1 MKPTSILRRS
11 GAKFILIGGNGYYGR
26 NYQYFLSSKGFE
38 YVVIDKAK
46 CGLGD
51 DEFICDF
58 SKDDF
63 YEQLKKLKNF
73 NILKEEYCGHNVAV
87 VNFAAISFVDYSIN
101 HPEET
106 IENNYNCCVNG
117 LKLCKELNCPKY
129 VYISTDEVNVDKE
142 KEHLSPYVISK
153 RKCEEFLI
161 NNFDSSHGIEISILR
176 PVNLMGTMEAHS
188 ESLNQK
194 NPCLLK
200 KIADVIGMIKNN
212 EQNLR
217 RRQDENNS
225 LEQKVN
231 NVPKI
236 QIHGTG
242 NQRRMFMEMK
252 IACEVLHLFV
262 FDSFDTS
269 ILDITEYPE
278 FRTQNL
284 RIKDIVQYLSRKYGF
299 AYEHVE
305 DPRGIYQDD
314 NYMTSLVL
322 REYNG
327 SMKKIVNSLKCFL

>member
-1 MKPTSILRRS
+1 MRP
-11 GAKFILIGGNGYYGR
+11 KFILIGGNGYYGR

-63 YEQLKKLKNF
+63 FEQLKKLKNYD
-73 NILKEEYCGHNVAV
+73 ILNKDYRNSNAIV
-87 VNFAAISFVDYSIN
+87 VNFAAISFVDYSLE

-117 LKLCKELNCPKY
+117 LRLCKELNCPKY
-129 VYISTDEVNVDKE
+129 IYISTDEVNVDKE
-142 KEHLSPYVISK
+142 EKHLSPYVVSK

-161 NNFDSSHGIEISILR
+161 NNFDASHKTEISILR

-200 KIADVIGMIKNN
+200 KIADVIGMIKNG
-212 EQNLR
+212 E
-217 RRQDENNS
+217 
-225 LEQKVN
+225 N

-252 IACEVLHLFV
+252 VACEVLHLFV
-262 FDSFDTS
+262 FDAFDTS

-327 SMKKIVNSLKCFL
+327 SMKKIVNSLKCFILTPENN

>member
-1 MKPTSILRRS
+1 MMKP
-11 GAKFILIGGNGYYGR
+11 KFILIGGNGYYGR

-38 YVVIDKAK
+38 YVVIDRVDFF
-46 CGLGD
+46 GGPFNQMGN
-51 DEFICDF
+51 DEILCDF
-58 SKDDF
+58 ASDESFIKLIKS
-63 YEQLKKLKNF
+63 EPIESLKNQ
-73 NILKEEYCGHNVAV
+73 NTIV
-87 VNFAAISFVDYSIN
+87 VNFAAISFVDYSIE

-129 VYISTDEVNVDKE
+129 VYISTDEVNVDKA

-161 NNFDSSHGIEISILR
+161 NNFEGHNHNPEISILR

-200 KIADVIGMIKNN
+200 KIADVIGMIK
-212 EQNLR
+212 QG
-217 RRQDENNS
+217 ENNI
-225 LEQKVN
+225 
-231 NVPKI
+231 PKI

-252 IACEVLHLFV
+252 IACQVLHLFV

-327 SMKKIVNSLKCFL
+327 SMKKIVNSLKCFILEKETN

>member
-1 MKPTSILRRS
+1 MKP
-11 GAKFILIGGNGYYGR
+11 KFILIGGNGYYGR
-26 NYQYFLSSKGFE
+26 NYQYFLSEKGFE
-38 YVVIDKAK
+38 YVVIDKEK

-58 SKDDF
+58 SKNDF
-63 YEQLKKLKNF
+63 FDSKNFDILKK
-73 NILKEEYCGHNVAV
+73 EYCGQNTIV
-87 VNFAAISFVDYSIN
+87 VNFAAISFVDYSIE

-117 LKLCKELNCPKY
+117 LRLCKELNCPKY

-142 KEHLSPYVISK
+142 EKHLSPYVVSK

-161 NNFDSSHGIEISILR
+161 NNFDGHNSGTEISILR

-212 EQNLR
+212 ANNEAQALR
-217 RRQDENNS
+217 RGHDS
-225 LEQKVN
+225 LNQSTN
-231 NVPKI
+231 DIPKI

-327 SMKKIVNSLKCFL
+327 SMKMIVNSLKCFL

>member
-1 MKPTSILRRS
+1 MKP
-11 GAKFILIGGNGYYGR
+11 KFILIGGNGYYGR
-26 NYQYFLSSKGFE
+26 NYQYFLSEKGFE
-38 YVVIDKAK
+38 YVVIDKVDFF
-46 CGLGD
+46 GGPTNRMGN
-51 DEFICDF
+51 DEILCDF
-58 SKDDF
+58 ASDESFNKLIKS
-63 YEQLKKLKNF
+63 EPIENLKNK
-73 NILKEEYCGHNVAV
+73 NTIV
-87 VNFAAISFVDYSIN
+87 VNFAAISFVDYSIE

-117 LKLCKELNCPKY
+117 LKLCKELNCSKC

-142 KEHLSPYVISK
+142 EKHLSPYVVSK

-161 NNFDSSHGIEISILR
+161 NNFEGNNHNPEISILR

-200 KIADVIGMIKNN
+200 KIADVISMIKNN
-212 EQNLR
+212 E
-217 RRQDENNS
+217 
-225 LEQKVN
+225 N

-252 IACEVLHLFV
+252 VACEVLHLFV
-262 FDSFDTS
+262 LDAFDTS

-327 SMKKIVNSLKCFL
+327 SMKKIVNSLKCFILEKENN